1 MALQTLNLI
10 TLLFFFVSLAQ
21 GQVGIG
27 TSSPEASARLQV
39 DANSSTNAKGFLAPR
54 VTSTVRDNITT
65 PAPGLLVYQTDGTAG
80 FYYYNGT
87 AWVRLIVSADN
98 AANVTG
104 TVAVANGGTGLSNLD
119 HGLIPFG
126 YGTSAFGSSGD
137 LKWNVP
143 AAALGIGV
151 SNPGNDFGSKLD
163 IQGNATFR
171 THGANRA
178 LIIDGDANYARIFTG
193 AVSGTPADLVLGTY
207 ASGTQNHFNQV
218 FLKQS
223 NGFVGIR
230 NSNPATALDV
240 DGAVTATSIASPSI
254 TGGSGTTQSVT
265 YKTTTGVGA
274 SGADH
279 IFQVG
284 NNGAT
289 EAMRITNGGNV
300 GIGTTAPTAGLEI
313 LTDGSQLNALRV
325 TSNQAYSSSPDAGI
339 GFQFKYNTA
348 GTYTSGAVISGI
360 KENTTDGN
368 QSGSLRFMT
377 NSAGTIA
384 ERMRISS
391 SGNMGIGTTS
401 PGSRFHVKSNGS
413 IMRIEGTD
421 HAYFEIFPQGGSTR
435 YGYIGYPV
443 EGSNNLFISNENSS
457 GNLVL
462 STSNTERLRILST
475 GQVGIGRSPSTSYIL
490 DLNGDMR
497 ANSTVYTSDARLKT
511 VLNTWSNDDQ
521 IDFVQYRWNTAKDNR
536 EHYGYL
542 AQDVQKVLPDAV
554 YADSEGMMAVNYD
567 EVHSYKLALQ
577 EKRIKELEQTVDELK
592 KIIKRKRSRR
602 KA

>member
-10 TLLFFFVSLAQ
+10 TLLFFFVSLTH

-137 LKWNVP
+137 LKWNVSS
-143 AAALGIGV
+143 AALGIGV
-151 SNPGNDFGSKLD
+151 SNPGSDFGSKLD
-163 IQGNATFR
+163 IQGNASFR

-178 LIIDGDANYARIFTG
+178 LILDGDGGANYARIFTD
-193 AVSGTPADLVLGTY
+193 AVSGTATDLVLGTY

-230 NSNPATALDV
+230 NSNPTTALDV
-240 DGAVTATSIASPSI
+240 NGAVTATSIASPSI

-300 GIGTTAPTAGLEI
+300 GIGTGTTAPTAGLEI
-313 LTDGSQLNALRV
+313 LTDGSLLNALRV
-325 TSNQAYSSSPDAGI
+325 TSNQAYNSDPDAGI
-339 GFQFKYNTA
+339 GFRFKFNTA
-348 GTYTSGAVISGI
+348 GDYTSGAVISGI
-360 KENTTDGN
+360 KENTTNGN

-391 SGNMGIGTTS
+391 AGNVGIGTTS
-401 PGSRFHVKSNGS
+401 PDDRLVVASSNTGGTVLGITNTSTGGAYWRLYSTGSGNGEGAGHLLFHNGS
-413 IMRIEGTD
+413 VRMMI
-421 HAYFEIFPQGGSTR
+421 
-435 YGYIGYPV
+435 
-443 EGSNNLFISNENSS
+443 NSS
-457 GNLVL
+457 GN
-462 STSNTERLRILST
+462 
-475 GQVGIGRSPSTSYIL
+475 VGIGTTSPADPLHVNGNVRATSY
-490 DLNGDMR
+490 
-497 ANSTVYTSDARLKT
+497 NSSSDARLKN
-511 VLNTWSNDDQ
+511 VLQNWASDDH
-521 IDFVQYRWNTAKDNR
+521 IDFVQFRWKNGNDNR

-542 AQDVQKVLPDAV
+542 AQEVQQILPDAV
-554 YADSEGMMAVNYD
+554 QTDNEGMMSVNYD
-567 EVHSYKLALQ
+567 EVHSYKLAMQ
-577 EKRIKELEQTVDELK
+577 EQRIKELEQTVEELK

-602 KA
+602 